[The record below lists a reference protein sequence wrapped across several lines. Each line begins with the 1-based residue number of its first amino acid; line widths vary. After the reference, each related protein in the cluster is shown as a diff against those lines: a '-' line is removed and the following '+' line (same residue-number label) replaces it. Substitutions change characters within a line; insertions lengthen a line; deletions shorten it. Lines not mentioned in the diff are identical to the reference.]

1 MKHHTT
7 RDVLVDLLVGGL
19 VGGLVGVVVAIN
31 FVLIVGVDQGYQ
43 ASLGEVFDHNTVA
56 GIVTL
61 AILIAGPIAG
71 FLAARRR
78 RALNES
84 TPEPRLNS
92 NHLAR

>member
-7 RDVLVDLLVGGL
+7 RDVLVDVLVGGL
-19 VGGLVGVVVAIN
+19 AGGLVGVVVAIN

-43 ASLGEVFDHNTVA
+43 ASLGEVFDHNAVA

-78 RALNES
+78 RALKES